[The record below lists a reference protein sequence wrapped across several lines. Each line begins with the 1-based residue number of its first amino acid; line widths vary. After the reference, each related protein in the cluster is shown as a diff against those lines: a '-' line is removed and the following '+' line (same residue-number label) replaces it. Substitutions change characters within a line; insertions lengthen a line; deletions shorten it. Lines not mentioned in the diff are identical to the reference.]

1 MNIDNKD
8 DYSTAWIDLQ
18 VEVRMMHSFFL
29 QGRWGDAKNC
39 AIKSREICERLVNL
53 CDEMDSIPE

>member
-8 DYSTAWIDLQ
+8 DYSSAWIDLQ

-29 QGRWGDAKNC
+29 QGRWEDAKGC
-39 AIKSREICERLVNL
+39 AITAEQVCRKLQKL
-53 CDEMDSIPE
+53 CDELDSIPE